1 MSGRLVFPG
10 SSGSSATAAP
20 VPSPTSATDMHHAGF
35 LTVAFGQRH
44 GSQCLVTVEGVAE
57 GGAVSHR
64 DCQWVNAARWA
75 RCRGNPAC
83 GPNIGDGGT
92 GRRLR

>member
-1 MSGRLVFPG
+1 MGGRLVFPG

-20 VPSPTSATDMHHAGF
+20 VLSPTSATDVHHAGF
-35 LTVAFGQRH
+35 LTVAFGQRY
-44 GSQCLVTVEGVAE
+44 GSQCLVTVEGE
-57 GGAVSHR
+57 DGAGSRR

-75 RCRGNPAC
+75 RCRGNPAR
-83 GPNIGDGGT
+83 GPTIGEDAT